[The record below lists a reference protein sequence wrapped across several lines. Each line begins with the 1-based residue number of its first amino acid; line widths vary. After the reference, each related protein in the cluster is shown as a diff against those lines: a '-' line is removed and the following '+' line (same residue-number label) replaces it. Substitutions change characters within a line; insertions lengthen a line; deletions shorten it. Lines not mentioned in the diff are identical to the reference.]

1 MSTTSPK
8 APARTLRTRNGDI
21 ACPAYIPVTT
31 FGKKYP
37 LDELIRPYLR
47 RLAPA
52 IMVSYHYAR
61 QKNTAVRLPMM
72 VDSGGFASL
81 FANASV
87 SEEAGLGV
95 ITLTADHGTES
106 LHPAEVLDFQEQ
118 HADIGFTLDFPIP
131 MGTEPDE
138 AQLRQRLTI
147 ANAIWTLAN
156 RRRRDLLL
164 FGCVQGWD
172 EESYLACAET
182 LAQHPFDGLA
192 IGGLVPRAKDTALIL
207 RIVESVRKVAEDKPV
222 HVFGLGAPELA
233 RKLFRAGA
241 DSVDSSSYV
250 KLAADGR
257 SWGNP
262 TSRIASPTPTQRL
275 HLALNNLATANG
287 RALPLGSVQRQRVL
301 TQ

>member
-1 MSTTSPK
+1 M
-8 APARTLRTRNGDI
+8 
-21 ACPAYIPVTT
+21 TT

-61 QKNTAVRLPMM
+61 QKNTPVRLPMM

-87 SEEAGLGV
+87 SEEAELGV
-95 ITLTADHGTES
+95 ITLTTDHGTERLDPS
-106 LHPAEVLDFQEQ
+106 EVLDFQEQ

-131 MGTEPDE
+131 MGTEPGE

-147 ANAIWTLAN
+147 ANAVWALAN

-164 FGCVQGWD
+164 FGCIQGWD
-172 EESYLACAET
+172 EASYLACAEG

-207 RIVESVRKVAEDKPV
+207 RIVEDVRKVAGDKPV

-257 SWGNP
+257 SWGDP
-262 TSRIASPTPTQRL
+262 SSRITSPTATQRL
-275 HLALNNLATANG
+275 HLALLNLATANG
-287 RALPLGSVQRQRVL
+287 RVLPLGSMQRQRVEMF
-301 TQ
+301 